1 MPLRYRVKL
10 MGEPQSEWRD
20 SEAEAVR
27 DARRIGLASWDGD
40 RREWFV
46 AIPAEIERK
55 AFSRPAT
62 TRQRPVP
69 GSPWT
74 PQEVAQLEAAIA
86 DRSDIAT
93 LALRIGRSRDACA
106 AQARR
111 LGLRP

>member
-10 MGEPQSEWRD
+10 LGEPQSEWRD

-27 DARRIGLASWDGD
+27 DARQIGLASWDGE

-46 AIPAEIERK
+46 PIPAEIERR
-55 AFSRPAT
+55 AFTPPARKRT
-62 TRQRPVP
+62 CPAP
-69 GSPWT
+69 GSPWST
-74 PQEVAQLEAAIA
+74 QELAQLKAAIA
-86 DRSDIAT
+86 AQSNIAT